1 MKKIIS
7 LSVLLALIS
16 MSAKAA
22 PLYTASNEKIVTDSV
37 TLKSEQRFYGDY
49 ALNINCV
56 TADLKNENLSL
67 ELLKH
72 TGGVDKT
79 ETVMNLAKGE
89 ENTVAAINGDF
100 FSTYKDGQNFSLGL
114 EVKDG
119 ELLQS
124 HIKPEMAAGFFGENE
139 LILSYVDF
147 SGEVEAPDG
156 TKMPIAH
163 VNKPT
168 DYYGAVLMY
177 TAQFNGAVSPFLPSG
192 ITVITA
198 EDDKVI
204 AKGVSMGGTV
214 AIPENGYILVIDDNM
229 TPFLEYKFNVGD
241 EIKLSISVT
250 PSLENIKTAFGGGTL
265 LLKNGEKTAIT
276 HNVTGNNPRSAI
288 GTNADGT
295 VIYFITVDGRK
306 SSSRGVSLETLAEI
320 CLEMGAVNA
329 INLDGGGS
337 TAMVGKTL
345 EDNTLH
351 HFNTP
356 TENRKVINAV
366 ALTSSQKRGEAA
378 GFLCRAEKKN
388 VLSGDSV
395 QLFTTAYDKNYNVP
409 KEIKGTPEWIVPEG
423 RGYVKDNVYYAEGSG
438 EVKLEISYNGKVS
451 DSVELY
457 VISEVA
463 GIFAEEEY
471 DLEFGKD
478 VPLKGAVEVFDKY
491 GNTAKVS
498 DISLLNPHY
507 DRKLITLTNGTIKAM
522 KEGAGLLTLS
532 HSGAERSIRLICG
545 KYDVDTEKPVI
556 KDSLMR
562 GERGGFVFDVFSA
575 ADIDTLFDKVV
586 YAHAMDI
593 LAKADASAVVGGEK
607 PSDLTPDKAPLLA
620 GAFNE
625 QTYDKLK
632 IISMKLDEGK
642 LSRGEQWKKLSEALE
657 GSKENVFV
665 LLDKAPSFVSDID
678 REAFCAMLSKA
689 AENKNVFVILS
700 GNENFCRINEGV
712 RYITVANARDEDM
725 IHKSIENTCYLSFNI
740 TDNEVTYQFKKLFE

>member
-7 LSVLLALIS
+7 LSVLLAMLS
-16 MSAKAA
+16 LGVKAA
-22 PLYTASNEKIVTDSV
+22 PLYTSSNEEIVTGSV
-37 TLKSEQRFYGDY
+37 TLKNEQRFYGDY

-72 TGGVDKT
+72 TGGADKT
-79 ETVMNLAKGE
+79 ETVMNLAKSE
-89 ENTVAAINGDF
+89 DKTVAAINGDF
-100 FSTYKDGQNFSLGL
+100 FSKYKDGQNFSLGL

-124 HIKPEMAAGFFGENE
+124 HIKPEMAAGFFGENG

-147 SGEVEAPDG
+147 SSEVEAPDG

-177 TAQFNGAVSPFLPSG
+177 TAGFNGAVSPFLPAG
-192 ITVITA
+192 ITVVTA
-198 EDDKVI
+198 EENKVI
-204 AKGVSMGGTV
+204 AKGISMGGTV
-214 AIPENGYILVIDDNM
+214 PIPENGYILVIDDNM

-241 EIKLSISVT
+241 EIKVSLSVT

-265 LLKNGEKTAIT
+265 LIKDGKKTEIT
-276 HNVTGNNPRSAI
+276 HNVTGNNPRSVI
-288 GTNADGT
+288 GTNEDGT
-295 VIYFITVDGRK
+295 VIYFITVDGRQ
-306 SSSRGVSLETLAEI
+306 SSSKGVSLETLADI

-345 EDNTLH
+345 EENSLH
-351 HFNTP
+351 YFNAP

-366 ALTSSQKRGEAA
+366 ALTSSSESGEAA
-378 GFLCRAEKKN
+378 GFFCRAEREN
-388 VLSGDSV
+388 LLSGDSV

-409 KEIKGTPEWIVPEG
+409 TEIKGAAEWIVPEG
-423 RGYVKDNVYYAEGSG
+423 RGYVKDNIYYAEGSG
-438 EVKLEISYNGKVS
+438 KVKLEISYNGKVT
-451 DSVELY
+451 DSLELN
-457 VISEVA
+457 VIDEVA
-463 GIFAEEEY
+463 GISAQEEY
-471 DLEFGKD
+471 VLDFGKD
-478 VPLKGAVEVFDKY
+478 VSLKGAVEVFDIN

-498 DISLLNPHY
+498 DISLLNPRY
-507 DRKLITLTNGTIKAM
+507 DRKLITLTDGTIKVM

-532 HSGAERSIRLICG
+532 HSGAERSIRLISG
-545 KYDVDTEKPVI
+545 KYDIDSAKPVT

-562 GERGGFVFDVFSA
+562 EESGGFVFDIFSS
-575 ADIDTLFDKVV
+575 ADIDTLFDRVV

-607 PSDLTPDKAPLLA
+607 PLDLTPEKAPVMA
-620 GAFNE
+620 GAFSE
-625 QTYDKLK
+625 KSYDNTK
-632 IISMKLDEGK
+632 IVSMELAEGK
-642 LSRGEQWKKLSEALE
+642 VSRGEQWKKLSGALSGNE
-657 GSKENVFV
+657 KNVFIV
-665 LLDKAPSFVSDID
+665 LDKAPSFITELDG
-678 REAFCAMLSKA
+678 EAFYSMLSEA
-689 AENKNVFVILS
+689 AKNKNVFVILS
-700 GNENFCRINEGV
+700 GSENFCRIYNGV
-712 RYITVANARDEDM
+712 RFITIANARDEDM

>member
-7 LSVLLALIS
+7 LSVLLAMLS
-16 MSAKAA
+16 LGVKAA
-22 PLYTASNEKIVTDSV
+22 PLYTSSNEEIVTGSV
-37 TLKSEQRFYGDY
+37 TLKNEQRFYGDY

-72 TGGVDKT
+72 TGGADKT
-79 ETVMNLAKGE
+79 ETVMNLAKSE
-89 ENTVAAINGDF
+89 DKTVAAINGDF
-100 FSTYKDGQNFSLGL
+100 FSKYKDGQNFSLGL

-124 HIKPEMAAGFFGENE
+124 HIKPEMAAGFFGENG

-147 SGEVEAPDG
+147 SSEVEAPDG

-177 TAQFNGAVSPFLPSG
+177 TAGFNGAVSPFLPAG
-192 ITVITA
+192 ITVVTA
-198 EDDKVI
+198 EENKVI
-204 AKGVSMGGTV
+204 AKGISMGGTV
-214 AIPENGYILVIDDNM
+214 PIPENGYILVIDDNM

-241 EIKLSISVT
+241 EIKVSLSVT

-265 LLKNGEKTAIT
+265 LIKDGKKTEIT
-276 HNVTGNNPRSAI
+276 HNVTGNNPRSVI
-288 GTNADGT
+288 GTNEDGT
-295 VIYFITVDGRK
+295 VIYFITVDGRQ
-306 SSSRGVSLETLAEI
+306 SSSKGVSLETLADI

-345 EDNTLH
+345 EENSLH
-351 HFNTP
+351 YFNAP

-366 ALTSSQKRGEAA
+366 ALTSSSESGEAA
-378 GFLCRAEKKN
+378 GFFCRAEREN
-388 VLSGDSV
+388 LLSGDSV

-409 KEIKGTPEWIVPEG
+409 TEIKGAAEWIVPEG
-423 RGYVKDNVYYAEGSG
+423 RGYVKDNIYYAEGSG
-438 EVKLEISYNGKVS
+438 KVKLEISYNGKVT
-451 DSVELY
+451 DSVELN
-457 VISEVA
+457 VIDEVA
-463 GIFAEEEY
+463 GISAQEEY
-471 DLEFGKD
+471 VLDFGKD
-478 VPLKGAVEVFDKY
+478 VSLKGAVEVFDIN

-498 DISLLNPHY
+498 DISLLNPRY
-507 DRKLITLTNGTIKAM
+507 DRKLITLTDGTIKVM

-532 HSGAERSIRLICG
+532 HSGAERSIRLISG
-545 KYDVDTEKPVI
+545 KYDIDSAKPVT

-562 GERGGFVFDVFSA
+562 EESGGFVFDVFSS
-575 ADIDTLFDKVV
+575 ADIDTLFDRVV

-607 PSDLTPDKAPLLA
+607 PLDLTPEKAPVMA
-620 GAFNE
+620 GAFSE
-625 QTYDKLK
+625 KSYDNTK
-632 IISMKLDEGK
+632 IVSMELAEGK
-642 LSRGEQWKKLSEALE
+642 VSRGEQWKKLSGALSGNE
-657 GSKENVFV
+657 KNVFIV
-665 LLDKAPSFVSDID
+665 LDKAPSFITELDG
-678 REAFCAMLSKA
+678 EAFYSMLSEA
-689 AENKNVFVILS
+689 AKNKNVFVILS
-700 GNENFCRINEGV
+700 GSENFCRIYNGV
-712 RYITVANARDEDM
+712 RFITIANARDEDM

-740 TDNEVTYQFKKLFE
+740 TDNGVTYQFKKLFE